1 MDKIKNIDQI
11 IDLVKDGDTIMIGGF
26 LTNGGPNKIITKIME
41 KKDIKDITLI
51 ANDTGFDSAPGLG
64 QLVVKKCC
72 KKIIASHIGT
82 NKETG
87 RQMSENETEV
97 VLVPQGTL
105 AEKIRAG
112 GFGLGGV
119 LTPTGV
125 GIKEIEEGKEVLEI
139 EGKKYLLEMP
149 LKADLAILNAYKV
162 DTYGNM
168 EMKGS
173 TRNFNMLMAY
183 AAETVIVEADKVVEV
198 GEIDPNHVNVPGFLV
213 DVIIDGQ
220 KID

>member
-1 MDKIKNIDQI
+1 MDKIKNVDEIL
-11 IDLVKDGDTIMIGGF
+11 DLVKDGDTIMVGGF
-26 LTNGGPNKIITKIME
+26 LCCGGPNKLITKIME
-41 KKDIKDITLI
+41 KKEIKNITLI
-51 ANDTGFDSAPGLG
+51 ANDTGFDSAPGIG

-72 KKIIASHIGT
+72 KKIIASHVGT

-97 VLVPQGTL
+97 QLVPQGTL

-112 GFGLGGV
+112 GFGLGGI

-125 GIKEIEEGKEVLEI
+125 GIAEIEEGKEIIEV
-139 EGKKYLLEMP
+139 EGKKFLLETP
-149 LKADLAILNAYKV
+149 LKADIALLNAYKV
-162 DTYGNM
+162 DKYGNM

-173 TRNFNMLMAY
+173 TRNFNMLMAP
-183 AAETVIVEADKVVEV
+183 AAETVIVEADNVVEV
-198 GEIDPNHVNVPGFLV
+198 GEIDPNHVNIPGLLV
-213 DVIIDGQ
+213 DYIVDGQ

>member
-1 MDKIKNIDQI
+1 MKKVKKIEDVLE
-11 IDLVKDGDTIMIGGF
+11 LVNSGDTVMIGGF
-26 LTNGGPNKIITKIME
+26 LTCGGPNKIITHLLE
-41 KKDIKDITLI
+41 NKDLKDLTII
-51 ANDTGFDSAPGLG
+51 ANDTGFDSTPGIG

-72 KKIIASHIGT
+72 KKIVASHVGT

-97 VLVPQGTL
+97 VLTPQGTL
-105 AEKIRAG
+105 AEQIRAG

-125 GIKEIEEGKEVLEI
+125 GIAEIEEGKDIVEVD
-139 EGKKYLLEMP
+139 GKKFLLEKP
-149 LKADLAILNAYKV
+149 LKADVAILNAYKV

-168 EMKGS
+168 EFKGS

-183 AAETVIVEADKVVEV
+183 AADTVIVEADNLVEV
-198 GEIDPNHVNVPGFLV
+198 GEIDPNHVNIPGLVV
-213 DVIIDGQ
+213 DVIIDG
-220 KID
+220 KELA